1 MEIPRVKEIRWN
13 SVRRELEFVTEEGKV
28 EALPV
33 SHRARVILG
42 ARVKRFRLSGR
53 LEEGGV
59 SGDWRAELY
68 QPSLCRLEE
77 EEVVCE

>member
-1 MEIPRVKEIRWN
+1 MEIPKVKEIRWN
-13 SVRRELEFVTEEGKV
+13 SLRRELEFVTEEGRV
-28 EALPV
+28 EAHPV
-33 SHRARVILG
+33 PDGTKVILG
-42 ARVKRFRLSGR
+42 ARVKRFALSGR
-53 LEEGGV
+53 LVDKEV